1 MTRSL
6 IVIPVYNEQ
15 QSIGGVLQ
23 ELARIESFDVLVV
36 DDASTDDSLQI
47 ARSFNSVKVL
57 PLGINLG
64 AWGAIQAGMRYALK
78 HGYQR
83 VLTMDGDGQHHIG
96 EISKL
101 ISAADADKY
110 ASVVIGACTARGSRL
125 RHWAW
130 SYFRKLTGVGIED
143 ITSGFRLYNR
153 DAIRVLS
160 QRRGTL
166 LDFQDVGVLLLMQ
179 EAELE
184 VIETNVEMSPRQA
197 GKSHI
202 YYSWFAVAYYMLL
215 TTILSVAKGKP
226 FTIMKSSNSRTI
238 D

>member
-1 MTRSL
+1 MTKSL

-15 QSIGGVLQ
+15 QSIGRVLT
-23 ELARIESFDVLVV
+23 ELFERQGFDVLVV
-36 DDASTDDSLQI
+36 DDASTDDSLNIVQ
-47 ARSFNSVKVL
+47 SFKRVKVL
-57 PLGINLG
+57 PLRINLG

-83 VLTMDGDGQHHIG
+83 VITMDGDGQHHFN
-96 EISKL
+96 EIAKL
-101 ISAADADKY
+101 IAAADADNS
-110 ASVVIGACTARGSRL
+110 ASVVVGACTTRGSRL

-130 SYFRKLTGVGIED
+130 GYFRKLTGVGIED

-153 DAIRVLS
+153 DAIRILS

-179 EAELE
+179 EAELK

-226 FTIMKSSNSRTI
+226 FTIINTLNSRATE
-238 D
+238 